1 MGRFLFVLAGVV
13 AVCGCDS
20 EPRIVNPAPPG
31 ISYRIDGNDIADA
44 NQRAA
49 QYCGQYGK
57 RAELKNIDRSSG
69 DAIAVYDCT

>member
-1 MGRFLFVLAGVV
+1 MGRVLVVLGAIVVLAG
-13 AVCGCDS
+13 CKN

-31 ISYRIDGNDIADA
+31 VSYRVDGNDIADP

-57 RAELKNIDRSSG
+57 RAELKNIDHSSG